1 MRGERI
7 QDDENGDGDGGG
19 DGGGDGDG
27 DGDGHI
33 WGSESKFGAQICIK
47 VALTSDFQ
55 VLEASG
61 VQATKRAPRAPKKP
75 PRGYRG
81 VLKTLPRDSF
91 EVLWE
96 LLKSKKLLKPRS
108 SIHSSVRKGTTELGI
123 RLSPG

>member
-1 MRGERI
+1 MAMEVEMEVAMAMVMVMVI
-7 QDDENGDGDGGG
+7 
-19 DGGGDGDG
+19 
-27 DGDGHI
+27 
-33 WGSESKFGAQICIK
+33 FGARK
-47 VALTSDFQ
+47 ASSELRFASKLLLTSDFQ

-108 SIHSSVRKGTTELGI
+108 SIHPSVRKGTTELGI